1 MEEGMAEQTHIQ
13 KTTFELHKSADVG
26 KGDGLQ
32 MVYSPES
39 GVVLVQADISGA
51 GWTTI
56 AEMTPS
62 EFRHWVSALDKWA
75 VFIDKV

>member
-1 MEEGMAEQTHIQ
+1 MAEPTHMH
-13 KTTFELHKSADVG
+13 KTTFELHKLVDPGS
-26 KGDGLQ
+26 GDRLQ
-32 MVYSPES
+32 VVYSPES
-39 GVVLVQADISGA
+39 GVVLIQADVRGT

-62 EFRHWVSALDKWA
+62 EFRRWVSALDKWA